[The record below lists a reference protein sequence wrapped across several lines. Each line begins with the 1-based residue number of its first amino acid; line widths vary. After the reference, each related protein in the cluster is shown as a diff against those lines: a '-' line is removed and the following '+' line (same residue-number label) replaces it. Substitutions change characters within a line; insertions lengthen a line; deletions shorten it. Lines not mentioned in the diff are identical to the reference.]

1 MSKQRFSLRK
11 YKFGVASVLLGSVLV
26 FGAGNVSADE
36 AKQPETAVVASAEA
50 NPVSPSESAS
60 PVTNQ
65 ASEQT
70 TGSVVENG
78 KVVDEPVSSDKGATT
93 LSVESDSQV
102 LAKEAKT
109 EGQATEKQAEVVTKT
124 EDKSVEKASEGQEK
138 TEAKPS

>member
-50 NPVSPSESAS
+50 NQASPSESAS

-78 KVVDEPVSSDKGATT
+78 KVVDEPVSSDKGTT
-93 LSVESDSQV
+93 TPSVESDSQV
-102 LAKEAKT
+102 LAQEAKT
-109 EGQATEKQAEVVTKT
+109 EAQATESKR
-124 EDKSVEKASEGQEK
+124 KS
-138 TEAKPS
+138 

>member
-36 AKQPETAVVASAEA
+36 AKQPETAVVASAET

-65 ASEQT
+65 ANEQ
-70 TGSVVENG
+70 VF
-78 KVVDEPVSSDKGATT
+78 
-93 LSVESDSQV
+93 LSI
-102 LAKEAKT
+102 L
-109 EGQATEKQAEVVTKT
+109 
-124 EDKSVEKASEGQEK
+124 
-138 TEAKPS
+138 

>member
-50 NPVSPSESAS
+50 NQASPSESAS

-70 TGSVVENG
+70 TGSVVEMV
-78 KVVDEPVSSDKGATT
+78 KLLTSQSPQTKGQQLH
-93 LSVESDSQV
+93 LSNQI
-102 LAKEAKT
+102 AKSLRR
-109 EGQATEKQAEVVTKT
+109 KQKQRLKLL
-124 EDKSVEKASEGQEK
+124 KSKRKS
-138 TEAKPS
+138 